1 MSSRHQPTA
10 GADSPDASVTY
21 RVAICSTVS
30 DETFSRNI
38 RVYGP
43 RDLEHQLAQLRED
56 YGPDYDL
63 GLPQRVAA

>member
-1 MSSRHQPTA
+1 MCASNARPLA
-10 GADSPDASVTY
+10 GADSPDAAVTY
-21 RVAICSTVS
+21 RVAIRSSVS

-38 RVYGP
+38 RVWGP

-63 GLPQRVAA
+63 GLPRKVA

>member
-1 MSSRHQPTA
+1 MSRHQPTM

-21 RVAICSTVS
+21 RVAIRSAVS
-30 DETFSRNI
+30 DETFARNI

-56 YGPDYDL
+56 YGPDYDI
-63 GLPQRVAA
+63 GLPRKVA

>member
-1 MSSRHQPTA
+1 M
-10 GADSPDASVTY
+10 TY
-21 RVAICSTVS
+21 RVAIRSAVS

-43 RDLEHQLAQLRED
+43 KDLEHQLAQLRED

-63 GLPQRVAA
+63 GLPRKVA

>member
-1 MSSRHQPTA
+1 MCSRHASTA

-21 RVAICSTVS
+21 RVPIRSRDS
-30 DETFSRNI
+30 DHTLARNI

-56 YGPDYDL
+56 FPDYQL
-63 GLPQRVAA
+63 GTPRKVA